1 MVKERRALI
10 RVRNYCRAK
19 WISCCPSL
27 HSITPIYYSTF
38 KDSFKCDVK
47 HAQNVQCVTVC
58 AHCVLRIVPGISDAV
73 SSVAVFS
80 ICWHRVIQTI
90 TNNV

>member
-1 MVKERRALI
+1 MVEERRALI
-10 RVRNYCRAK
+10 RVRNYCGQNG
-19 WISCCPSL
+19 SPSS
-27 HSITPIYYSTF
+27 HSIYYSTF
-38 KDSFKCDVK
+38 KDSFKCDV
-47 HAQNVQCVTVC
+47 QNVQRVTVC
-58 AHCVLRIVPGISDAV
+58 AHCLLHIVPGISDAV